1 MIDRQFWEDVKSVWI
16 VQIPPKVKDAETGS
30 DSAINPDLLKESW
43 NAEEIP
49 FDLVDYNE
57 AVQAV
62 FNGGD
67 IPLKQC
73 VNIQRPPETEKLEP
87 DKSEPVKPEPE
98 KPKRPQLDT
107 EMFDSLLEKQTLPD
121 YVEACK
127 LLIKCELPDKME
139 GLYDL
144 LIERMPVLQ
153 DAIVKFE
160 GVYQPDMYQF
170 YEYYIPEALQ
180 LTETYLEY
188 LDAGISEQI
197 IQETEKE
204 VMDAVNKL
212 LTAVNDI
219 IDEIYRF
226 ASMEIKAKAKA
237 LESLMSQ
244 DGYIDTN
251 FKIN

>member
-1 MIDRQFWEDVKSVWI
+1 
-16 VQIPPKVKDAETGS
+16 
-30 DSAINPDLLKESW
+30 
-43 NAEEIP
+43 
-49 FDLVDYNE
+49 
-57 AVQAV
+57 
-62 FNGGD
+62 
-67 IPLKQC
+67 
-73 VNIQRPPETEKLEP
+73 
-87 DKSEPVKPEPE
+87 
-98 KPKRPQLDT
+98 
-107 EMFDSLLEKQTLPD
+107 MFDSLLEKQTLPD